1 MPSTT
6 ISPEYLATLRDTH
19 LARPNWGHGHA
30 DQHLGTVLAM
40 SPLSVLDY
48 GCGKGGLVKALRERG
63 VPAEGYDPGVP
74 EWETRSAS
82 TWYDVVTAFDVLEHI
97 EEEHVPAVLR
107 DIAGSGRRA
116 RAIIDLGA
124 AVAILE
130 DGRNAHL
137 TIRPVLWWIDQ
148 IKDATGRRPTIR
160 RETAR
165 KLDVEF

>member
-6 ISPEYLATLRDTH
+6 ISPEYLATLKATH
-19 LARPNWGHGHA
+19 AARPNWGHGHA

-48 GCGKGGLVKALRERG
+48 GCGKGGLVEGLRDRG
-63 VPAEGYDPGVP
+63 ILADGYDPGVP
-74 EWETRSAS
+74 EWATRPTA
-82 TWYDVVTAFDVLEHI
+82 WFDVVTAFDVLEHI
-97 EEEHVPAVLR
+97 EEEYVPQVLR
-107 DIAGSGRRA
+107 EIDMYGRRA
-116 RAIIDLGA
+116 RAIIDLGE

-137 TIRPVLWWIDQ
+137 TIRPASWWIDQ
-148 IKDATGRRPTIR
+148 IKAATGLRPTVR
-160 RETAR
+160 HATNR